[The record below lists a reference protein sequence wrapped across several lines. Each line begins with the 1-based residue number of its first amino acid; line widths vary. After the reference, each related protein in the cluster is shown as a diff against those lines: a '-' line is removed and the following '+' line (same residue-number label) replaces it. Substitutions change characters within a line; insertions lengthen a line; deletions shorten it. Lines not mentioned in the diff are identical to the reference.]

1 LPKRTW
7 RVSKRTWIIA
17 GGVLCAI
24 ALGAVALLYSLRGTI
39 RKMIRDQTVSYLR
52 NRFHSDVEFQDFR
65 VSLRPGVHVVVT
77 GVVLRHNGRTDI
89 PPLIQIQK
97 ISMNA
102 SLTKLLLGKKVE
114 VSGVRLDGLQIHT
127 PPRQASGQPLIH
139 ATQTNLAE
147 KYPVVLDEVV
157 ADDAVLVPLPT
168 DPSKTTHP
176 FYLHHILVR
185 NFRFDQPAEF
195 HATLTNP
202 KPLGEIDCTG
212 KFGPWDAE
220 EPSATPV
227 DAKFSFEHADFRT
240 LKGLSG
246 FLSSKGQFKGPLDY
260 LEVEG
265 ETDMP
270 DFALRTTDHP
280 LHLHTVY
287 SAIVD
292 GTNGDVILNNVTATF
307 LNTTIVARGEVVDLT
322 RQKGRTIN
330 LEAVSKKARIEDL
343 LRLTVKTAQPVMTGT
358 AALKTKILIP
368 ERDEDVLER
377 MILDGRFAI
386 GEIQFTNEEIQDRI
400 DTLSHKAQGKPKLG
414 AEGTE
419 LSELRGKFTMEK
431 GIVKFSNLTFGVEG
445 ASLAMA
451 GTYSID
457 SGQLDFRGKLRMDA
471 KVSQTVTGTKSFLLK
486 AVDPFF
492 RKNGVTEIP
501 IKITGTKD
509 EPKYG
514 LDLHDKANQEPAGS
528 K

>member
-1 LPKRTW
+1 
-7 RVSKRTWIIA
+7 VSKRAWIIA
-17 GGVLCAI
+17 GAVACAI
-24 ALGAVALLYSLRGTI
+24 VLGAAAFLYAMRGTI
-39 RKMIRDQTVSYLR
+39 RGMIRDETVSYLR
-52 NRFHSDVEFQDFR
+52 NQFHSDVEIQDFQI
-65 VSLRPGVHVVVT
+65 SLRPGVHVVVM

-102 SLTKLLLGKKVE
+102 SLKKLLLGKKVE

-127 PPRQASGQPLIH
+127 PPRQPGGKPLIH

-157 ADDAVLVPLPT
+157 ADDAVLVPLPK

-176 FYLHHILVR
+176 FYMHHIEVR
-185 NFRFDQPAEF
+185 NFRFDQPADF
-195 HATLTNP
+195 YATLTNP

-246 FLSSKGQFKGPLDY
+246 FLSSNGHFKGPLDF

-270 DFALRTTDHP
+270 DFALRTADHP
-280 LHLHTVY
+280 VHLHTVY

-307 LNTTIVARGEVVDLT
+307 LNTTIVAKGEVVDLT
-322 RQKGRTIN
+322 AHKGRTIN
-330 LEAVSKKARIEDL
+330 LEAVSKEGRIEDL
-343 LRLTVKTAQPVMTGT
+343 LRLTVKTAQPVMTGYAT
-358 AALKTKILIP
+358 LKTKILIP

-377 MILDGRFAI
+377 MLLDGQFAI
-386 GEIQFTNEEIQDRI
+386 GEIQFTNKEIQDRI

-414 AEGTE
+414 AEGVE
-419 LSELRGKFTMEK
+419 LSKLRGKFTMEK

-471 KVSQTVTGTKSFLLK
+471 KISQMVTGKKSFFLK

-514 LDLHDKANQEPAGS
+514 LDLHDKENKDPAPG

>member
-1 LPKRTW
+1 
-7 RVSKRTWIIA
+7 VSKRAWIIA
-17 GGVLCAI
+17 GAVACAI
-24 ALGAVALLYSLRGTI
+24 VLGAAAFLYAMRGTI
-39 RKMIRDQTVSYLR
+39 RGMIRDETVSYLR
-52 NRFHSDVEFQDFR
+52 NQFHSDVEIQDFQI
-65 VSLRPGVHVVVT
+65 SLRPGVHVVVM

-102 SLTKLLLGKKVE
+102 SLKKLLLGKKVE

-127 PPRQASGQPLIH
+127 PPRQPGSKPLIH

-157 ADDAVLVPLPT
+157 ADDAVLVPLPK

-176 FYLHHILVR
+176 FHMHHIEVR
-185 NFRFDQPAEF
+185 NFRFDQPADF
-195 HATLTNP
+195 YATLTNP

-246 FLSSKGQFKGPLDY
+246 FLSSNGHFKGPLDF

-270 DFALRTTDHP
+270 DFALRTADHP
-280 LHLHTVY
+280 VHLHTVY

-307 LNTTIVARGEVVDLT
+307 LNTTIVAKGEVVDLT
-322 RQKGRTIN
+322 AHKGRTIN
-330 LEAVSKKARIEDL
+330 LEAVSKEGRIEDL
-343 LRLTVKTAQPVMTGT
+343 LRLTVKTAQPVMTGYAT
-358 AALKTKILIP
+358 LKTKILIP

-377 MILDGRFAI
+377 MLLDGQFAI
-386 GEIQFTNEEIQDRI
+386 GEIQFTNKEIQDRI

-414 AEGTE
+414 AEGVE
-419 LSELRGKFTMEK
+419 LSKLRGKFTMEK

-471 KVSQTVTGTKSFLLK
+471 KISQMVTGKKSFFLK

-514 LDLHDKANQEPAGS
+514 LDLHDKENKDPAPG

>member
-1 LPKRTW
+1 
-7 RVSKRTWIIA
+7 
-17 GGVLCAI
+17 
-24 ALGAVALLYSLRGTI
+24 
-39 RKMIRDQTVSYLR
+39 
-52 NRFHSDVEFQDFR
+52 
-65 VSLRPGVHVVVT
+65 
-77 GVVLRHNGRTDI
+77 
-89 PPLIQIQK
+89 
-97 ISMNA
+97 
-102 SLTKLLLGKKVE
+102 
-114 VSGVRLDGLQIHT
+114 
-127 PPRQASGQPLIH
+127 
-139 ATQTNLAE
+139 
-147 KYPVVLDEVV
+147 
-157 ADDAVLVPLPT
+157 
-168 DPSKTTHP
+168 
-176 FYLHHILVR
+176 
-185 NFRFDQPAEF
+185 
-195 HATLTNP
+195 
-202 KPLGEIDCTG
+202 
-212 KFGPWDAE
+212 
-220 EPSATPV
+220 V

-246 FLSSKGQFKGPLDY
+246 FLSSNGHFKGPLDF

-270 DFALRTTDHP
+270 DFALRTADHP
-280 LHLHTVY
+280 VHLHTVY

-307 LNTTIVARGEVVDLT
+307 LNTTIVAKGEVVDLT
-322 RQKGRTIN
+322 AHKGRTIN
-330 LEAVSKKARIEDL
+330 LEAVSKEGRIEDL
-343 LRLTVKTAQPVMTGT
+343 LRLTVKTAQPVMTGYAT
-358 AALKTKILIP
+358 LKTKILIP

-377 MILDGRFAI
+377 MLLDGQFAI
-386 GEIQFTNEEIQDRI
+386 GEIQFTNKEIQDRI

-414 AEGTE
+414 AEGVE
-419 LSELRGKFTMEK
+419 LSKLRGKFTMEK

-471 KVSQTVTGTKSFLLK
+471 KISQMVTGKKSFFLK

-514 LDLHDKANQEPAGS
+514 LDLHDKENKDPAPG